1 MSGRGCRRFRQ
12 RSFELDTADLA
23 SRPGAAMVGLNVCE
37 NGAGLMMPA

>member
-1 MSGRGCRRFRQ
+1 MMVAKATQQRF
-12 RSFELDTADLA
+12 EMVTADLT